1 MAMIT
6 LKEYAIRHER
16 DPTVM
21 RHKAQRG
28 GFKTA
33 MKLGRDWIIDENEP
47 LVDNRVKSGKFKDWR
62 KPTSDKQ
69 KQEQP
74 PAE

>member
-6 LKEYAIRHER
+6 LKEYAVRHER
-16 DPTVM
+16 DPVVM

-33 MKLGRDWIIDENEP
+33 VKLGRDWIIDEDEP
-47 LVDNRVKSGKFKDWR
+47 LVDNRVKSGRFKGWR
-62 KPTSDKQ
+62 KPACDEPT
-69 KQEQP
+69 QEQP

>member
-6 LKEYAIRHER
+6 LKEYAVRHER
-16 DPTVM
+16 DPVVM

-33 MKLGRDWIIDENEP
+33 VKLGRDWIIDEDEP
-47 LVDNRVKSGKFKDWR
+47 LVDNRVKSGRFKGWR
-62 KPTSDKQ
+62 KPAGDEPT
-69 KQEQP
+69 QEQP
-74 PAE
+74 TAE

>member
-62 KPTSDKQ
+62 KPTSDEPT
-69 KQEQP
+69 QEQQP
-74 PAE
+74 SE